1 MSTERVDMVHPKLPG
16 RTIRVRPA
24 GVKARQRAGWQL
36 APKAKAEKEK
46 A

>member
-16 RTIRVRPA
+16 RTIKVRPA

-36 APKAKAEKEK
+36 ATAPKNKKE